1 MEYFFHTWFSLIHQH
16 QPAAIIFSDA
26 GPDTRWV
33 GNELGLGASTYMRPR
48 EIRLVMSGYLPS
60 VMSQSDLSVGRNCH
74 LLLNVPPNSSG
85 LISPEDI
92 QVLQEFT
99 ELRRSIFSNN
109 FDINELLQASST
121 RGEGGGGGGGTC
133 DSQFSPY
140 NVLKEGIYTYWA
152 LEEYQSR
159 WILYIDLQELV
170 SFNVLQLQE
179 PIQMGQRV
187 SEFHLEELQQ
197 DGLWKIVTN
206 GTTIG
211 YQRLLL
217 FPKVKSQHLKLVID
231 KSRADPLISYFGI
244 YMDPVTIWISIYDDT
259 VLTSHFNATQVIHI
273 ITQDNFHTATSTA
286 TIWFQHAAQTFVKIP
301 FFGAVSYL
309 TFAVTPF
316 CIVFAVI
323 WAVYHRVSFA
333 WIGQDILGIT
343 LIITVL
349 QIVRIPNLKVGTV
362 LLSCAFLYDIFW
374 VFVSKR
380 WFHESV
386 MIVVAR
392 GDKSGEDGIPMLLK
406 IPCLY
411 FLAEIEGLEQKSDS
425 EVEKG
430 LLMLLDSDLPALK
443 VDFLELQNS
452 KWRDSN
458 CVGK

>member
-1 MEYFFHTWFSLIHQH
+1 FWHPSELPKS
-16 QPAAIIFSDA
+16 AI
-26 GPDTRWV
+26 
-33 GNELGLGASTYMRPR
+33 NLL
-48 EIRLVMSGYLPS
+48 EIYYK
-60 VMSQSDLSVGRNCH
+60 SVGRNCH

-392 GDKSGEDGIPMLLK
+392 GMIGWQRRAFAL
-406 IPCLY
+406 
-411 FLAEIEGLEQKSDS
+411 
-425 EVEKG
+425 G
-430 LLMLLDSDLPALK
+430 LLITYVALNLMDRHGQPALLYI
-443 VDFLELQNS
+443 VPLTL
-452 KWRDSN
+452 
-458 CVGK
+458 